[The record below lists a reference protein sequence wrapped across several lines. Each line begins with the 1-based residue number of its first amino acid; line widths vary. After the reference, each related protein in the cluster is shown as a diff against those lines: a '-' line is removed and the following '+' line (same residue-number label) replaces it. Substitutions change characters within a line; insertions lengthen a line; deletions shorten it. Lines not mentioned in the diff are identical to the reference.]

1 MEIVVRATVVY
12 FFLLVLMRSMGKREL
27 AELSAFELILLITI
41 GDLVQ
46 QGVTQ
51 EDMSLT
57 GAMLAGTTLAVWALL
72 FSYVTFRW
80 RRTRPVLEGVPVI
93 VVRDG
98 KILEEMLDYERLT
111 EDELREAARRNG
123 IADLG
128 DVQYGILEPDGKF
141 SFIRS

>member
-1 MEIVVRATVVY
+1 MEIVLRATVVY
-12 FFLLVLMRSMGKREL
+12 FFLLLLMRSLGKREL
-27 AELSAFELILLITI
+27 AQLSAFELILLITI

-72 FSYVTFRW
+72 FSLITFRW

-98 KILEEMLDYERLT
+98 KILKEMLTYERIT

-123 IADLG
+123 IADLAG
-128 DVQYGILEPDGKF
+128 VQYGILEPDGKF
-141 SFIRS
+141 SFIPS

>member
-1 MEIVVRATVVY
+1 MEIVLRATVVY
-12 FFLLVLMRSMGKREL
+12 FFLLLLMRSMGRREL
-27 AELSAFELILLITI
+27 SELSAFELIVLITI

-72 FSYVTFRW
+72 FSYMTFRW

-98 KILEEMLDYERLT
+98 KILKDMLDFERVT

-123 IADLG
+123 IADMA
-128 DVQYGILEPDGKF
+128 DVRYGILEPDGKF
-141 SFIRS
+141 SFIPS